1 MGEVTPGRAA
11 VLAVDGGNSKTDAAL
26 IGADGSLLAFA
37 RGPGSCHQ
45 VIGIDA
51 TMAILRDLVTEL
63 ARQAGTGDGLPV
75 ADHGGFYLAGADLPS
90 EIDLLRERIEAEGW
104 SSTVAVDND
113 TFALLRVGTESRDA
127 VAVVCGA
134 GINCVGVSATGGV
147 ARFPSLG
154 RLSGDWG
161 GGAQLGEDALWLA
174 VRSEDGR
181 GQPTALQE
189 AVRRHFGQ
197 SSVEA
202 VSAAMHLGRI
212 DGSRIH
218 ELVPVLLSVA
228 SDGDEVARE
237 VVLRLADEV
246 VMLATVALGRLN
258 ILDVPS
264 HVVLGGGV
272 LAARNPLLVG
282 AIESRMRT
290 KAPRAEL
297 VIVDDP
303 PVTGAALL
311 GLDTWRT
318 PAALRD
324 QLREQLRARVLA
336 ERARSRA

>member
-1 MGEVTPGRAA
+1 MGSVTPARAA

-45 VIGIDA
+45 VIGIEA
-51 TMAILRDLVTEL
+51 TMTILRDLVTTL
-63 ARQAGTGDGLPV
+63 AHHAGIDAGRTV
-75 ADHGGFYLAGADLPS
+75 ADHGGFYLAGADLPA
-90 EIDLLRERIEAEGW
+90 EIELLRGRIEAEGW
-104 SSTVAVDND
+104 SSSVAVDND

-174 VRSEDGR
+174 VRAEDGR
-181 GQPTALQE
+181 GEPTALRD
-189 AVRRHFGQ
+189 AVRQHFGL

-202 VSAAMHLGRI
+202 VSAEMHMGRI
-212 DGSRIH
+212 DTARIH
-218 ELVPVLLSVA
+218 ELVPLLLAVA
-228 SDGDEVARE
+228 SDGDEVARS
-237 VVLRLADEV
+237 VVLRLAEEV
-246 VMLATVALGRLN
+246 ATLATVALGRLSL
-258 ILDVPS
+258 LDVPS
-264 HVVLGGGV
+264 DVVLGGGV
-272 LAARNPLLVG
+272 LAARNPFLVE
-282 AIESRMRT
+282 AIRSRMHDR
-290 KAPRAEL
+290 APRAEL
-297 VIVDDP
+297 RIVDDP

-324 QLREQLRARVLA
+324 QLREQLRSRVLA
-336 ERARSRA
+336 ERVRKQA